1 MENNYKIKYIDENK
15 FRKLEKTLKKY
26 NIQAYKKLLFQYY
39 PNLNEGNFEG
49 NIIKQNQKEGLT
61 KYELKLST
69 DDTFRFVHGSISLIY
84 TVNKKE
90 KLVILETLHPENL
103 LLEGFENKLTTYK
116 GVPVSKAN
124 KQKDMF
130 KIDLLNS
137 LSNNLR
143 NNIKDISN
151 NSINHVKKVI
161 KEEPKVN
168 EEIEE
173 TTPTDNKKTIIT
185 NSNTNQTKTNNQNQL
200 KEKLKII
207 LIIYLIFTLL
217 ISFISLIMNIYD

>member
-15 FRKLEKTLKKY
+15 FRKLERTLKKY

-39 PNLNEGNFEG
+39 PNLNKGNFEG

-103 LLEGFENKLTTYK
+103 LLEGFKNELTTYK

-137 LSNNLR
+137 LSNNPR

-161 KEEPKVN
+161 KKEPKGN
-168 EEIEE
+168 EGIEE
-173 TTPTDNKKTIIT
+173 TTPIDNKKTIIT
-185 NSNTNQTKTNNQNQL
+185 NSNINQIKTNNQNQL